1 MRRRDQPG
9 VGCQC
14 AGYILLLTL
23 IFLALVSTV
32 AAATL
37 RGSVLELRMTT
48 NALFREDALQQALG
62 IAAMIASTPEP
73 FVALQ
78 RAGLGAC
85 EAPDG
90 CSLKALP
97 WIDDITSVT
106 PAAQHGVRVHYRIR
120 RVGSAGN
127 SSPAV
132 RLREAQAT
140 GFVAGHYAQYEVRVS
155 VADRVDGTVRAEVAQ
170 GVLLRVPVVSRQEG

>member
-62 IAAMIASTPEP
+62 IAAMIASTP
-73 FVALQ
+73 
-78 RAGLGAC
+78 RAFCGLAASGF
-85 EAPDG
+85 G
-90 CSLKALP
+90 SL
-97 WIDDITSVT
+97 
-106 PAAQHGVRVHYRIR
+106 
-120 RVGSAGN
+120 
-127 SSPAV
+127 
-132 RLREAQAT
+132 
-140 GFVAGHYAQYEVRVS
+140 
-155 VADRVDGTVRAEVAQ
+155 
-170 GVLLRVPVVSRQEG
+170 